1 MLFEIELDALLARDV
16 PRHRPL
22 PRLQPVRRDLAL
34 VVPDAVTHDAL
45 IAAIGPGQGLVRT
58 ARLFDVYKPA
68 QPQPGIGA
76 HERSLAVHLELLDPE
91 VTLTDAR
98 IDAEV
103 ARVLTALAHALGA
116 RLRT

>member
-1 MLFEIELDALLARDV
+1 M
-16 PRHRPL
+16 
-22 PRLQPVRRDLAL
+22 RRDLAL
-34 VVPDAVTHDAL
+34 VVPDSLTHDAL
-45 IAAIGPGQGLVRT
+45 IAAIAPGHGLVRS

-91 VTLTDAR
+91 MTLTEER

-103 ARVLTALAHALGA
+103 ERVLAALARAVGA